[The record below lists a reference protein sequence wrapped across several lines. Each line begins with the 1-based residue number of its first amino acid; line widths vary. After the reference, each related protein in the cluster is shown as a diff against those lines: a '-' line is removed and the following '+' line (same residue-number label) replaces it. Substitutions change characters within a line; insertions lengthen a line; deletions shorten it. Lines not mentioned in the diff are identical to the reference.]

1 VLVAEEDA
9 GGGVF
14 SDTMVLFI
22 AVLAALGCDEKS
34 SEIKASNSSFANTG
48 EDKRQA
54 TKPADLAIAARLEL
68 FLRFKLVVVEDV
80 VVLVVECGA
89 THAWLEV
96 I

>member
-9 GGGVF
+9 GGGVLSEF
-14 SDTMVLFI
+14 VVLFI
-22 AVLAALGCDEKS
+22 AVLAVFGCDEKS
-34 SEIKASNSSFANTG
+34 SEIKASNSSFATTG
-48 EDKRQA
+48 EDKRQT

-68 FLRFKLVVVEDV
+68 LLRFKLVVVEDV
-80 VVLVVECGA
+80 AVLVECGA